1 MHSGRFTRDGIQKA
15 RKNIGLSW
23 ARESVRLGAHS
34 VLAPD
39 AILALMAGRMSRTY
53 QIAVLAGDGIGP
65 EVMAEALKV
74 LEAVSARSGIAFAF
88 NPQLVGG
95 AAIDVVGKALPSE
108 TVAACEASDAILFGS
123 VGGPKW
129 EHLPPNE
136 QPERGA
142 LLPIRKHFGLF
153 ANLRPG
159 ICYPALTA
167 SSPVRPDLVEG
178 GFDVLCVRELTGGLY
193 FGQPKSREVLPDG
206 DIQVIDTMVYKK
218 SEIERIAHV
227 AFRAAQGR
235 SKHVTS
241 VDKANVLTN
250 SVLWRET
257 MVEVAKQ
264 YPDVTLA
271 HLYVDNAAMQLIKAP
286 RSFDVLV
293 TENLFGDILSD
304 EMAMIAGSLGMLASA
319 SLGQPKGDGLYFG
332 LYEPSGG
339 TAPDIAGKG
348 IANPIAQILS
358 AALLLRFSLGLEAE
372 AAAIEAAVR
381 RVIGEGLRTGDI
393 FTGAPGTRQVN
404 TAEMGAA
411 IIQALS

>member
-1 MHSGRFTRDGIQKA
+1 MKAARF
-15 RKNIGLSW
+15 
-23 ARESVRLGAHS
+23 
-34 VLAPD
+34 
-39 AILALMAGRMSRTY
+39 MSRTHKL
-53 QIAVLAGDGIGP
+53 AVLPGDGIGP
-65 EVMAEALKV
+65 EVMAQALLV
-74 LEAVSARSGIAFAF
+74 LDSIAAKSGLSFEY

-95 AAIDVVGKALPSE
+95 AAIDAAGKALPAE
-108 TVAACEASDAILFGS
+108 TIAACETSDAILFGS

-142 LLPIRKHFGLF
+142 LLPLRKHFGLF

-193 FGQPKSREVLPDG
+193 FGQPKSRATLPDG

-218 SEIERIAHV
+218 SEIVRIAHV
-227 AFRAAQGR
+227 AFKAAQLRG
-235 SKHVTS
+235 KHVTS

-257 MVEVAKQ
+257 MIEVAKE

-332 LYEPSGG
+332 LFEPSGG

-358 AALLLRFSLGLEAE
+358 AALLLRFSLGLENE
-372 AAAIEAAVR
+372 ALAIENAVKN
-381 RVIGEGLRTGDI
+381 VIGDGLRTGDI
-393 FTGAPGTRQVN
+393 FTNAPGTRLVN

-411 IIQALS
+411 IVAAL